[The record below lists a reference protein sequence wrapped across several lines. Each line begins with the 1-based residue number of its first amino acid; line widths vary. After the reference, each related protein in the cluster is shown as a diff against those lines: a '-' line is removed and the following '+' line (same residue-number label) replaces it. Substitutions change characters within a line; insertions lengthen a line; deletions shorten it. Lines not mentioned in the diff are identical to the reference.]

1 MFWEMA
7 DDLYL
12 RIVPRQQDGRMN
24 CSAMAQATP
33 NTPSKL
39 GDTRGD
45 LFYS

>member
-1 MFWEMA
+1 MLLEIG

-33 NTPSKL
+33 NTLAKL

-45 LFYS
+45 LFYC